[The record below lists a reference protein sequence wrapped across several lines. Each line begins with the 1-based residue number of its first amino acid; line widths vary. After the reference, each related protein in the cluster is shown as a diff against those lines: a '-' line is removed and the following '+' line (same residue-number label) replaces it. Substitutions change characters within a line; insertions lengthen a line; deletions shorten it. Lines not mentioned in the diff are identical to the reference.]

1 MRAMGSDLRSDEK
14 ENIFA
19 EGDWT
24 GSIALIGLIKL
35 GCARRAIAGIFGPK
49 T

>member
-1 MRAMGSDLRSDEK
+1 MRAKGSDLRSDEK

-24 GSIALIGLIKL
+24 GSIALIGLNKL
-35 GCARRAIAGIFGPK
+35 ACARRAIAGICNPK